1 MNLLKRFPGIALLIK
16 ICHSI
21 TSLVHR
27 NTEEGKSCEGLPI
40 LVAGPLDLKSPL
52 SYRQKTCQ
60 PSGSFVEMYLWKV
73 HHKKVIVE
81 ISLIILSEI
90 SPLAV
95 LKWIL
100 STKRFEVFT
109 LTQLHNMYRLF

>member
-52 SYRQKTCQ
+52 SYRQKTSQ
-60 PSGSFVEMYLWKV
+60 PSGSFVEM
-73 HHKKVIVE
+73 
-81 ISLIILSEI
+81 
-90 SPLAV
+90 
-95 LKWIL
+95 
-100 STKRFEVFT
+100 
-109 LTQLHNMYRLF
+109 

>member
-1 MNLLKRFPGIALLIK
+1 MINSNVKIILCKYFLTNVPVKQNIKYFQTNISIIYKILMNLLKRFPGIALLIK
-16 ICHSI
+16 ICNSI

-60 PSGSFVEMYLWKV
+60 PSGSFVEM
-73 HHKKVIVE
+73 
-81 ISLIILSEI
+81 
-90 SPLAV
+90 
-95 LKWIL
+95 
-100 STKRFEVFT
+100 
-109 LTQLHNMYRLF
+109 